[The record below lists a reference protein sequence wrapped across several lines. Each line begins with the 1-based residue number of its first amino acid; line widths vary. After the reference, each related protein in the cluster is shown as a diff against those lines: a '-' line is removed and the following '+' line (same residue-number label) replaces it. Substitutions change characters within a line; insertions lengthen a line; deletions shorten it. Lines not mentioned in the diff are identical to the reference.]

1 MPGGRQRRFIL
12 ALLMVMLAA
21 PVAPAATA
29 GVRITVACGALGMEL
44 ALCRQAAE
52 EWAGKTGNTVAIV
65 NTPNSS
71 SDRFALYVQLLASRS
86 PEIDVLQI
94 DVVWPGMLAPHL
106 ADLAPALGDLAGEHF
121 PALIDNNTVEGRLV
135 AMPWFVDAGLL
146 YYRRDLLE
154 KHGFQ
159 PPETWQQLTHI
170 AATIQQRER
179 EAGNTG
185 LWGFVFQGKPYEG
198 LTCDALEWVASH
210 GGGTFIGEDGGI
222 TADNPRAAAALDL
235 AAGWVGTIAPRGVL
249 NYDEEAA
256 RGVFQTGNA
265 LFMRSW
271 PYAWALAQGEDS
283 PVRGKVGVVALPRGD
298 GPDGRPA
305 GTLGGWQLAV
315 SRYSRHPAE
324 AMDLVRH
331 LTSAAVQ
338 KDRAIRGAY
347 NPTIPRLYEDPEVL
361 AANPFFGELLPTF
374 VHALPRPARQTGA
387 HYNQVS
393 AAIWQAV
400 HAVLAG
406 QVDAAD
412 GTARLTKSLRRI
424 RHRARW

>member
-1 MPGGRQRRFIL
+1 VHEARRPQIIF
-12 ALLMVMLAA
+12 ALLLVLLSVPVKQSAA
-21 PVAPAATA
+21 A
-29 GVRITVACGALGMEL
+29 GVRVTVACGALGVEL
-44 ALCRQAAE
+44 ALCREAAG
-52 EWAGKTGNTVAIV
+52 EWAARTGNTVSIV

-106 ADLAPALGDLAGEHF
+106 ADLGPALGDRASEHF
-121 PALIDNNTVEGRLV
+121 PALVENNTVDGRLV

-146 YYRRDLLE
+146 YYRRDLLD
-154 KHGFQ
+154 KHGFA

-179 EAGNTG
+179 QAGHAG

-210 GGGTFIGEDGGI
+210 GGGTFIGADGDI
-222 TADNPRAAAALDL
+222 TADHPRAVAALEL
-235 AAGWVGTIAPRGVL
+235 AASWVGSISPRGVL

-265 LFMRSW
+265 VFMRSW
-271 PYAWALAQGEDS
+271 PYAWALVEGEDS

-298 GPDGRPA
+298 GEGRHA
-305 GTLGGWQLAV
+305 GALGGWQLAV
-315 SRYSRHPAE
+315 SRYSRHPE
-324 AMDLVRH
+324 QAMDLVRY
-331 LTSAAVQ
+331 LTSARVQ
-338 KDRAIRGAY
+338 KDRALRGAY
-347 NPTIPRLYEDPEVL
+347 NPTIASLYEDPDIL
-361 AANPFFGELLPTF
+361 AANPFFSELLPTF
-374 VHALPRPARQTGA
+374 TGALPRPARQTGA

-406 QVDAAD
+406 QVDAAE
-412 GTARLTKSLRRI
+412 GMARLRKSLQRI